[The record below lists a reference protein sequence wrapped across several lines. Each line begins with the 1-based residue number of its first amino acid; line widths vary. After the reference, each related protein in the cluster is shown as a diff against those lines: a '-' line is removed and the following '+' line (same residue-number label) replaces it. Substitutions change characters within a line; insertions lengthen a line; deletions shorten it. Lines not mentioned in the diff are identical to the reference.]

1 MPDDGDWTC
10 ADRAGITL
18 CVGGERAA
26 GVADAP
32 PDPRWRCGARR
43 GAAAD
48 ALGRRVCRDLSP
60 DFPDG
65 KMAGW
70 RCRTTYEPP
79 PVRRACDRAPEARTL
94 ADPCDSRRP
103 CIDGSR
109 CEAGR
114 CVPATGAPDCWL
126 DTDCDGQDRGE
137 DRCRLGSCGGGV
149 P

>member
-18 CVGGERAA
+18 CVGGARAA
-26 GVADAP
+26 GVAVAP

-43 GAAAD
+43 GASTD
-48 ALGRRVCRDLSP
+48 PLGGRVCLDLGP

-65 KMAGW
+65 NMAGW
-70 RCRTTYEPP
+70 RCRTLYDP
-79 PVRRACDRAPEARTL
+79 PVRRACDRDPTARTL
-94 ADPCDSRRP
+94 ADACDARRP

-109 CEAGR
+109 CQSGR
-114 CVPATGAPDCWL
+114 CVPAAGAPDCWL
-126 DTDCDGQDRGE
+126 DTDCGQERDHV
-137 DRCRLGSCGGGV
+137 RCRLGTCEGG